1 MADDASATDVAGVAK
16 EWDSYEDIRERLR
29 GPGEEKEE
37 DKKKE
42 STILASGPA
51 CQDISTS
58 VKQKSFLGPLLSKM
72 ALTVK
77 RPVPG
82 IDQLKD
88 EIQSLLQMNKRGTDF
103 DWDDVAKAGWCLRKL
118 CGFVKAKC
126 RRREVSTATRL
137 TLKREPSKQV
147 QDSYHIFRCFFHV
160 HRWSFELCFWN
171 SLKGRHVYYISWL
184 HVNQGESLSEPVP
197 HLGPDASGKT

>member
-1 MADDASATDVAGVAK
+1 MAHEASATDIAGVAK
-16 EWDSYEDIRERLR
+16 EWDSYMDIRNRLR
-29 GPGEEKEE
+29 GEENGKGEKVGKCKKDEKDEKEGG
-37 DKKKE
+37 
-42 STILASGPA
+42 TILAPGPT

-58 VKQKSFLGPLLSKM
+58 VKQKCFLEPLLSKM
-72 ALTVK
+72 AVTEK

-88 EIQSLLQMNKRGTDF
+88 EIQTLLQMNKRGTDF

-137 TLKREPSKQV
+137 TLKKHSRNKFKIHMTSFAV
-147 QDSYHIFRCFFHV
+147 FFMRKPGV
-160 HRWSFELCFWN
+160 LTFVFC
-171 SLKGRHVYYISWL
+171 
-184 HVNQGESLSEPVP
+184 
-197 HLGPDASGKT
+197 TT